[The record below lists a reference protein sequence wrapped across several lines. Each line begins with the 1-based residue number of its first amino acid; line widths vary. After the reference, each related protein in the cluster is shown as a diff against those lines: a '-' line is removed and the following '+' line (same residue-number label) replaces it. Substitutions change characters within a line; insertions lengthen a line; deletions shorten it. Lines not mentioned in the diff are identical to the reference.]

1 MTSRFHVAAL
11 WLAITFSPL
20 AALLLRLQ
28 ALRSPVPLQEPGSFN
43 FSIELVGWLFI
54 TGLILGLTVHGIAT
68 YANLSQK
75 ALRLL
80 TKGLVALMLIYI
92 GIWLGYQLT
101 GQGLYGERLFA
112 GLTLIYSGIGH
123 LLLARFTSLDSLSK
137 RPYITSLIS
146 WGAGIFYIIRHFI
159 R

>member
-80 TKGLVALMLIYI
+80 TKGLAALMLIYI

-137 RPYITSLIS
+137 RPYIISLIS